1 MFRSSGWRI
10 DQEKGRLSGALIER
24 LGAAALPVVFPP
36 DSQPL
41 DGRLPKN
48 GLRSM
53 TAHPYAPAALI
64 GEGESMKISTLALLV
79 LAVASTSACK
89 KKEAAPE
96 PPAPAAEKAPAPEP
110 EAAEPAEPAG
120 PAIPEVAL
128 TGSASEN
135 LVAVFE
141 AGVNA
146 LKGADDAATGAA
158 ILTGMLE
165 KYDVADLRAKS
176 KAAKAA
182 GEGASDATKAKFK
195 SLKAEYAEVSTKLG
209 ASDPKAFGEAAKA
222 WAAAWG
228 LN

>member
-1 MFRSSGWRI
+1 MAGW
-10 DQEKGRLSGALIER
+10 LA
-24 LGAAALPVVFPP
+24 
-36 DSQPL
+36 
-41 DGRLPKN
+41 KN
-48 GLRSM
+48 GLRSV

-64 GEGESMKISTLALLV
+64 GKGESMKISTLALLV

-89 KKEAAPE
+89 QKETVAE

-110 EAAEPAEPAG
+110 KATEPAAPAG

-146 LKGADDAATGAA
+146 LKGAGDAATGAA

-182 GEGASDATKAKFK
+182 GQGASDETKAKFK
-195 SLKAEYAEVSTKLG
+195 ALKAEYAEVSTKLG
-209 ASDPKAFGEAAKA
+209 ASDPKAFGEVAKA

>member
-1 MFRSSGWRI
+1 MLSSSGRRI
-10 DQEKGRLSGALIER
+10 DQEQGRLYGPLIER
-24 LGAAALPVVFPP
+24 LRAVALCVVSTRMPTNRG
-36 DSQPL
+36 QTT
-41 DGRLPKN
+41 KN

-53 TAHPYAPAALI
+53 TARPYAPAPVI
-64 GEGESMKISTLALLV
+64 GKGESMKISTLALLV

-89 KKEAAPE
+89 KKETAAE
-96 PPAPAAEKAPAPEP
+96 PPAPAAEQAPAPEP
-110 EAAEPAEPAG
+110 KVAEPVEPAG

-146 LKGADDAATGAA
+146 LKGASDAATGAA

-182 GEGASDATKAKFK
+182 GEGASDATKAKFTA
-195 SLKAEYAEVSTKLG
+195 LKAEYGEVSTKLG
-209 ASDPKAFGEAAKA
+209 ASDPEAFGPVAKA

>member
-1 MFRSSGWRI
+1 
-10 DQEKGRLSGALIER
+10 
-24 LGAAALPVVFPP
+24 
-36 DSQPL
+36 
-41 DGRLPKN
+41 
-48 GLRSM
+48 
-53 TAHPYAPAALI
+53 
-64 GEGESMKISTLALLV
+64 MKKATLAMLV
-79 LAVASTSACK
+79 LAMALTSACK
-89 KKEAAPE
+89 KKEAKPE
-96 PPAPAAEKAPAPEP
+96 APAPAAENAPAPK
-110 EAAEPAEPAG
+110 AAEPAAPAG

-146 LKGADDAATGAA
+146 LKGAGDAKTGAA
-158 ILTGMLE
+158 IMTGMLA
-165 KYDVADLRAKS
+165 KYDVADLREKS

-182 GEGASDATKAKFK
+182 GEGASEATKAKFK
-195 SLKAEYAEVSTKLG
+195 ALKAEYAELSTKLG

>member
-1 MFRSSGWRI
+1 MRPIRA
-10 DQEKGRLSGALIER
+10 QECKY
-24 LGAAALPVVFPP
+24 
-36 DSQPL
+36 
-41 DGRLPKN
+41 

-64 GEGESMKISTLALLV
+64 GKGESMKKSTLALLV

-96 PPAPAAEKAPAPEP
+96 PAAPAAEKAAAPEP
-110 EAAEPAEPAG
+110 KAAEPAEPAG

-128 TGSASEN
+128 TGSPSEN
-135 LVAVFE
+135 LVAVFG

-146 LKGADDAATGAA
+146 LEGAGDAETGAA

-182 GEGASDATKAKFK
+182 GQGASDATKAEFK
-195 SLKAEYAEVSTKLG
+195 SLKAEYAEVSSKLG

>member
-1 MFRSSGWRI
+1 
-10 DQEKGRLSGALIER
+10 
-24 LGAAALPVVFPP
+24 
-36 DSQPL
+36 
-41 DGRLPKN
+41 
-48 GLRSM
+48 
-53 TAHPYAPAALI
+53 
-64 GEGESMKISTLALLV
+64 MKISTLALLV

-96 PPAPAAEKAPAPEP
+96 QPAPAAEETPAPEP
-110 EAAEPAEPAG
+110 KAAEPAEPAG

-146 LKGADDAATGAA
+146 LEGAGDAATGAA

-182 GEGASDATKAKFK
+182 GQGASDATKAKFK
-195 SLKAEYAEVSTKLG
+195 ALKAEYAEASTKLG
-209 ASDPKAFGEAAKA
+209 ASDPKAFGGAAKA

>member
-1 MFRSSGWRI
+1 MMRVLHNEDNSAVCAPDFKQIAPHGT
-10 DQEKGRLSGALIER
+10 KNALR
-24 LGAAALPVVFPP
+24 WV
-36 DSQPL
+36 
-41 DGRLPKN
+41 
-48 GLRSM
+48 
-53 TAHPYAPAALI
+53 TAHPYAPAPLTAK
-64 GEGESMKISTLALLV
+64 GESMKKATLALLV
-79 LAVASTSACK
+79 LAMMASASACK
-89 KKEAAPE
+89 KKEAKPE
-96 PPAPAAEKAPAPEP
+96 APAPAAEKAPEP
-110 EAAEPAEPAG
+110 KAAEPAEPAG

-141 AGVNA
+141 AGVSA
-146 LKGADDAATGAA
+146 LKGAGDAATGAA

-165 KYDVADLRAKS
+165 KYDVADLREKS

-182 GEGASDATKAKFK
+182 GEGASEATKAKFK
-195 SLKAEYAEVSTKLG
+195 ALKAEYAELSTKLG

>member
-1 MFRSSGWRI
+1 
-10 DQEKGRLSGALIER
+10 
-24 LGAAALPVVFPP
+24 
-36 DSQPL
+36 
-41 DGRLPKN
+41 
-48 GLRSM
+48 
-53 TAHPYAPAALI
+53 
-64 GEGESMKISTLALLV
+64 MKISTLALLV

-96 PPAPAAEKAPAPEP
+96 APAAEKAPAPAAEKTPAPEP
-110 EAAEPAEPAG
+110 EAAEPAEPPG

-141 AGVNA
+141 AGVKA
-146 LKGADDAATGAA
+146 LKGAGDAATGAA

-182 GEGASDATKAKFK
+182 GQGASDATKAKFK
-195 SLKAEYAEVSTKLG
+195 ALKAEYAEASTKLG
-209 ASDPKAFGEAAKA
+209 ASDPKAFGGAAKA

>member
-1 MFRSSGWRI
+1 
-10 DQEKGRLSGALIER
+10 
-24 LGAAALPVVFPP
+24 
-36 DSQPL
+36 
-41 DGRLPKN
+41 
-48 GLRSM
+48 
-53 TAHPYAPAALI
+53 
-64 GEGESMKISTLALLV
+64 MKKTTLALLV
-79 LAVASTSACK
+79 LAMASTSACK
-89 KKEAAPE
+89 KKEAQPE
-96 PPAPAAEKAPAPEP
+96 APAPAAEKAPAPEP
-110 EAAEPAEPAG
+110 KAAEPTAPAG

-135 LVAVFE
+135 LVAVFA

-146 LKGADDAATGAA
+146 LKGAGDAATGAA

-182 GEGASDATKAKFK
+182 GQGASDETKAKFK
-195 SLKAEYAEVSTKLG
+195 ALKAEYAQVSTKLG
-209 ASDPKAFGEAAKA
+209 ASDAQAFGEVAKA

>member
-1 MFRSSGWRI
+1 MFCETHTMGNFCTQFRVHWVKTG
-10 DQEKGRLSGALIER
+10 EN
-24 LGAAALPVVFPP
+24 V
-36 DSQPL
+36 
-41 DGRLPKN
+41 
-48 GLRSM
+48 LRSM

-64 GEGESMKISTLALLV
+64 GKGESMKISTLALLV

-89 KKEAAPE
+89 KKETVAE

-110 EAAEPAEPAG
+110 KAAEPAEPVG

-146 LKGADDAATGAA
+146 LKGAGDVTTGAA

-182 GEGASDATKAKFK
+182 GEGASDATKENFK
-195 SLKAEYAEVSTKLG
+195 ALKAEYAEVSTKLG
-209 ASDPKAFGEAAKA
+209 ASDPKAFGEVAKA
-222 WAAAWG
+222 WASAWG

>member
-1 MFRSSGWRI
+1 MS
-10 DQEKGRLSGALIER
+10 
-24 LGAAALPVVFPP
+24 
-36 DSQPL
+36 
-41 DGRLPKN
+41 
-48 GLRSM
+48 
-53 TAHPYAPAALI
+53 AHPYAPAARI
-64 GEGESMKISTLALLV
+64 GKGESMKISTLALLV

-96 PPAPAAEKAPAPEP
+96 QPAPTVEKAPAPAPEP
-110 EAAEPAEPAG
+110 KAAEPAEPAG

-146 LKGADDAATGAA
+146 LEDAGDAATGAA

-182 GEGASDATKAKFK
+182 GQGASDATKAKFK
-195 SLKAEYAEVSTKLG
+195 ALKAEYAEASTKLG
-209 ASDPKAFGEAAKA
+209 ASDPKAFGGAAKA

>member
-1 MFRSSGWRI
+1 
-10 DQEKGRLSGALIER
+10 
-24 LGAAALPVVFPP
+24 
-36 DSQPL
+36 
-41 DGRLPKN
+41 
-48 GLRSM
+48 M
-53 TAHPYAPAALI
+53 TARPYAPAALI
-64 GEGESMKISTLALLV
+64 GKGESMKKATLALVV
-79 LAVASTSACK
+79 LAMATTSACK
-89 KKEAAPE
+89 KKEATPD
-96 PPAPAAEKAPAPEP
+96 APAAENAPAPEP
-110 EAAEPAEPAG
+110 KAAEPAEPAG
-120 PAIPEVAL
+120 PAIPDVPL

-146 LKGADDAATGAA
+146 LKGAGDAATGAA
-158 ILTGMLE
+158 ILTSMLE

-195 SLKAEYAEVSTKLG
+195 ALKAEYTEVSTKLG

>member
-1 MFRSSGWRI
+1 
-10 DQEKGRLSGALIER
+10 
-24 LGAAALPVVFPP
+24 
-36 DSQPL
+36 
-41 DGRLPKN
+41 
-48 GLRSM
+48 M
-53 TAHPYAPAALI
+53 TARPYAPAALI
-64 GEGESMKISTLALLV
+64 GKGESMKKSTLALLV
-79 LAVASTSACK
+79 LAVASTSGCK

-96 PPAPAAEKAPAPEP
+96 APAAEKAPAPAAEKTPAPEP
-110 EAAEPAEPAG
+110 EVAEPAEPAG

-146 LKGADDAATGAA
+146 LKGAGDAATGAA

-182 GEGASDATKAKFK
+182 GEGASDATKAEFK
-195 SLKAEYAEVSTKLG
+195 ELKAEYAEVSTKLG
-209 ASDPKAFGEAAKA
+209 ASDPKAFGGAAKA

>member
-1 MFRSSGWRI
+1 
-10 DQEKGRLSGALIER
+10 
-24 LGAAALPVVFPP
+24 
-36 DSQPL
+36 
-41 DGRLPKN
+41 
-48 GLRSM
+48 
-53 TAHPYAPAALI
+53 
-64 GEGESMKISTLALLV
+64 MKKTTLALLV
-79 LAVASTSACK
+79 LAMASTSGCK
-89 KKEAAPE
+89 KKEAQPEAPE
-96 PPAPAAEKAPAPEP
+96 PAAEKAPAPEP
-110 EAAEPAEPAG
+110 KAAEPAVPAG

-146 LKGADDAATGAA
+146 LKGAGDAATGAA
-158 ILTGMLE
+158 ILTGILE

-182 GEGASDATKAKFK
+182 GQGASDATKAKFK
-195 SLKAEYAEVSTKLG
+195 ALKAEYAEVSMKLG

>member
-1 MFRSSGWRI
+1 
-10 DQEKGRLSGALIER
+10 
-24 LGAAALPVVFPP
+24 
-36 DSQPL
+36 
-41 DGRLPKN
+41 
-48 GLRSM
+48 M
-53 TAHPYAPAALI
+53 TAHPYAPAALV
-64 GEGESMKISTLALLV
+64 GKGESMKISTFALLV

-96 PPAPAAEKAPAPEP
+96 PPAPAAERAPAPEAK
-110 EAAEPAEPAG
+110 AAEPAAPAG
-120 PAIPEVAL
+120 PTIPEVAL

-146 LKGADDAATGAA
+146 LKGAGDAATGAA

-165 KYDVADLRAKS
+165 KYDVADLREKS

-182 GEGASDATKAKFK
+182 GDGASDATKEKFK
-195 SLKAEYAEVSTKLG
+195 ALKSEYGEVSTKLG
-209 ASDPKAFGEAAKA
+209 ASDPKAFGEVAKA